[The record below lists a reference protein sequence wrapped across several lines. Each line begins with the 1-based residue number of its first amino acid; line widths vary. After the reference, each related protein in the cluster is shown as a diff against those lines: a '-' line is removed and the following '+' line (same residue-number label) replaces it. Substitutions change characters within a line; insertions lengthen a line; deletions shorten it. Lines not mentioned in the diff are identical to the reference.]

1 MSNEFFFQYVFTVR
15 IFLAEPK
22 EQRKSDRMCKGKRYE
37 RFMVEGKLLGNKRDT
52 KLTQH
57 HRICSRIDSKIDQEL
72 TMTKAVGGDAPGF
85 NLENTIK
92 RLAER
97 TNVKI
102 DYNDV
107 TSKVCCFST
116 YSTVR
121 QHC

>member
-1 MSNEFFFQYVFTVR
+1 
-15 IFLAEPK
+15 
-22 EQRKSDRMCKGKRYE
+22 MCKGKRYE

-57 HRICSRIDSKIDQEL
+57 HRVSRIESKIDHEL
-72 TMTKAVGGDAPGF
+72 TAMKPSYDAPKF

-102 DYNDV
+102 DYDEDLKP
-107 TSKVCCFST
+107 KVSDIKIKKIFL
-116 YSTVR
+116 VHQR
-121 QHC
+121 